1 MYSYVRLTDY
11 GLTILIGPGI
21 EERLAPVYL
30 QQRQRLLIAS
40 AVTLVTLFMAWQFWV
55 ILTRKRAVE
64 QALSNSQQRLLGSHA
79 LLEKLSTH
87 VPGMIFQY
95 RLSPDGHSTYPY
107 VSDGVQELYEVT
119 PAQVRENASPAL
131 FNLVAQDYAAL
142 KASIAESAR
151 TLNLWDHEY
160 QVRLPKRGLRWL
172 AGRAQPE
179 RLDDGSVVWHGF
191 ISDITEIKHS
201 EAALNAA
208 KETAE
213 AANRSKSDFLANMSH
228 EIRTPMNAIIGMSH
242 LTLLTELDKK
252 QRNYIEKVHLAGN
265 NLLGIINDILDFS
278 KLEAGKMSMES
289 IDFRLEDVMDNLVN
303 MVAIRMEEK
312 GLELLFSTAT
322 DMPTSLVGDP
332 LRLGQVLL
340 NLANNA
346 IKFTEK
352 GEVIVGIE
360 TVAQTVDTVEI
371 HFWVKDTGIG
381 MTPEQCGKIFQSFSQ
396 ADSSTTRRYGGTGL
410 GLVISKSLVERMH
423 GRIWVESVSGQG
435 SVFHF
440 NARFGLQPHPT
451 ARRVFQADE
460 LLGARMLVVDD
471 NASAREILCA
481 MARTF
486 GLEVDVARDGQQ
498 ALQMVAVADQKQ
510 LPYNLLLMDWKMP
523 GMDGVQTLQ
532 ALQTQG
538 LTHAP
543 AVIMVTAYGREEA
556 LLSLEGGGVAIKAV
570 LAKPIS
576 ALKLL
581 EAIGQALDNGGP
593 KEART
598 DQKDESDSQSHS
610 HANVQLRGALV
621 LLVEDNDM
629 NQELAMDLLGQ
640 QGIEAVLATNGQEAL
655 DMLAGDARFD
665 AVLMD
670 CQMPVMDGYTA
681 TREIRKNPAFNALPI
696 IAMTANAMSGDRQKV
711 LDAGMS
717 DHIAKPINV
726 GEMFAT
732 LSRWILPSV
741 ARQPGS
747 VARNA
752 APGSALPVKT
762 LHGLPGIDTQ
772 VGMAMTM
779 NNEGLYRR
787 MLIRFRDSQG
797 QFAELFANAR
807 MDADKTA
814 AERCAHT
821 LNGTAGTIGA
831 REVQQA
837 AARLQRACAE
847 KALDA
852 HIDALLRETLAQLG
866 PVMAGL
872 DTLGATQGLE
882 AKAEA
887 AVDPEKLKL
896 LGQRLHTLLLDD
908 DAEALAL
915 WEENEDFFKKAY
927 PDHWPQI
934 NKSLSRFDFEA
945 AIAAF
950 HDATKAKLV

>member
-1 MYSYVRLTDY
+1 
-11 GLTILIGPGI
+11 
-21 EERLAPVYL
+21 
-30 QQRQRLLIAS
+30 
-40 AVTLVTLFMAWQFWV
+40 
-55 ILTRKRAVE
+55 
-64 QALSNSQQRLLGSHA
+64 
-79 LLEKLSTH
+79 
-87 VPGMIFQY
+87 
-95 RLSPDGHSTYPY
+95 
-107 VSDGVQELYEVT
+107 
-119 PAQVRENASPAL
+119 
-131 FNLVAQDYAAL
+131 
-142 KASIAESAR
+142 
-151 TLNLWDHEY
+151 
-160 QVRLPKRGLRWL
+160 
-172 AGRAQPE
+172 
-179 RLDDGSVVWHGF
+179 
-191 ISDITEIKHS
+191 
-201 EAALNAA
+201 
-208 KETAE
+208 
-213 AANRSKSDFLANMSH
+213 
-228 EIRTPMNAIIGMSH
+228 
-242 LTLLTELDKK
+242 
-252 QRNYIEKVHLAGN
+252 
-265 NLLGIINDILDFS
+265 
-278 KLEAGKMSMES
+278 
-289 IDFRLEDVMDNLVN
+289 MDNLVN

-312 GLELLFSTAT
+312 GLELLFSTTT
-322 DMPTSLVGDP
+322 DMPTALVGDP

-352 GEVIVGIE
+352 GEVVVGIE
-360 TVAQTVDTVEI
+360 KVAQTVDAVDAVDI

-381 MTPEQCGKIFQSFSQ
+381 MTPEQCGKMFQSFSQ

-410 GLVISKSLVERMH
+410 GLVISKNLVERMH
-423 GRIWVESVSGQG
+423 GRIWVESEPGQG

-451 ARRVFQADE
+451 ERRVFQADE

-486 GLEVDVARDGQQ
+486 GLQVDVARDGPQ
-498 ALQMVAVADQKQ
+498 ALHMVAAADQKQ

-532 ALQTQG
+532 SLQTQG

-556 LLSLEGGGVAIKAV
+556 LLCLEESGISIKAV
-570 LAKPIS
+570 LAKPAS

-581 EAIGQALDNGGP
+581 EAIGQALDNGLL
-593 KEART
+593 KEVRT
-598 DQKDESDSQSHS
+598 DQKGESYSRS

-640 QGIEAVLATNGQEAL
+640 QGIEVVLATNGQEAI

-670 CQMPVMDGYTA
+670 CQMPVMDGYKA
-681 TREIRKNPAFNALPI
+681 AREIRKNPAFNALPI
-696 IAMTANAMSGDRQKV
+696 IAMTANAMSDDRQKV

-732 LSRWILPSV
+732 LSRWIPHSV
-741 ARQPGS
+741 AQQPGS

-752 APGSALPVKT
+752 APGSAIPVKT
-762 LHGLPGIDTQ
+762 LHGLTGIDTQ
-772 VGMAMTM
+772 AGMAATM
-779 NNEGLYRR
+779 NNESLYRR
-787 MLIRFRDSQG
+787 MLIKFRDSQG
-797 QFAELFANAR
+797 QFDDLFAKAR
-807 MDADKTA
+807 VNADKTA
-814 AERCAHT
+814 PERCAHT
-821 LNGTAGTIGA
+821 LSGTAGTIGA

-837 AARLQRACAE
+837 AAQLERACAE

-872 DTLGATQGLE
+872 DILDTLKSPE
-882 AKAEA
+882 AHAEA
-887 AVDPEKLKL
+887 TVDPEKLKL
-896 LGQRLHTLLLDD
+896 LSQRLQDLLLDD
-908 DAEALAL
+908 DAEALEL
-915 WEENEDFFKKAY
+915 WEENEAFFKSAY
-927 PDHWPQI
+927 PDQWSQI
-934 NKSLSRFDFEA
+934 NKCLSRFDFEA

-950 HDATKAKLV
+950 QGALKAQLV